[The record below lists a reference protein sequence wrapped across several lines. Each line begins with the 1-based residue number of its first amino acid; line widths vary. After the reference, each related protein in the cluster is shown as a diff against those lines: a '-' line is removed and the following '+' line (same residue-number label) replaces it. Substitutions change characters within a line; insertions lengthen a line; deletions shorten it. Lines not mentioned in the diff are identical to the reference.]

1 MENFER
7 AGMKTE
13 ITSEK
18 VHLFV
23 FMVCFECVE
32 VYYFFLPLKNLFGH
46 NLWVLFLG
54 GVYFISILDRQRTQ
68 SFPSWK
74 LLEARRRKPTSF
86 CALIR
91 WQLVLSLKCPFSLFS
106 LNIEVT
112 YFKIK
117 AICLKITSMF
127 IFRAVSFLIVVIE
140 LSSVG

>member
-46 NLWVLFLG
+46 NFEYYFQEECILYQFQTGREHKVFLLGSFWKHVGGNLQASVL
-54 GVYFISILDRQRTQ
+54 
-68 SFPSWK
+68 
-74 LLEARRRKPTSF
+74 
-86 CALIR
+86 
-91 WQLVLSLKCPFSLFS
+91 
-106 LNIEVT
+106 
-112 YFKIK
+112 
-117 AICLKITSMF
+117 
-127 IFRAVSFLIVVIE
+127 
-140 LSSVG
+140 